1 METSSPNATGPKM
14 IRDGS
19 SNYDKYLALFQ
30 KGLEA
35 AHNNQSRG
43 HHRGHHCLLTSPS
56 FFLGILRVDVFNPHF
71 TDMKTEGLGG

>member
-1 METSSPNATGPKM
+1 METSSPDATGPKM

-35 AHNNQSRG
+35 AHNNRS
-43 HHRGHHCLLTSPS
+43 RGHHCLLTSPS
-56 FFLGILRVDVFNPHF
+56 FFLGTLGVGVFNPHF
-71 TDMKTEGLGG
+71 TDVKTEGLGC